1 MELDFETWQCIVK
14 APFNSILKFDIF
26 DEIIILDLKIPFADY
41 KVSIYEQFKKVK
53 ISLGL

>member
-1 MELDFETWQCIVK
+1 MELDFEIWQCIVK

-26 DEIIILDLKIPFADY
+26 DEIIILDFKIPFADY